1 MLLAWRLRR
10 GDSSAAVFDL
20 RKGGVRQTGV
30 LRSLRRAAAIGLAAH
45 QEGCQRFGH
54 ADDGAWGGDRRL
66 QGLWTKRP
74 PPTPQASRMKGRQRS
89 LSGVGKYV
97 SPPSRA
103 DPEARRRSL
112 CRTGPRR
119 ARLFYPDGR
128 AAWAGRW
135 LGPRASSKPGVSPHQ
150 PCGHAPPSAAHPEVP
165 SVLHALAGSR
175 RSARAAEPGTFTFAL
190 PSVYGEPP
198 KANRLVED
206 YGGPE
211 RPVVSVGKEAVR
223 FDEEGVAAY
232 GRAPVLRPA
241 PIEGGASGRVRESC
255 PPVPGSLRST

>member
-1 MLLAWRLRR
+1 MGSLRRWVASSVVLAAYLPVVEVRLSHGNLLERDSRKGRAVLAAIMEQVHATSTGPGCAAFSPLADEVLGLLLAWRLRR

-30 LRSLRRAAAIGLAAH
+30 LRSLRRAAAIGLATH

-54 ADDGAWGGDRRL
+54 ADDGAWGGDRGL

-103 DPEARRRSL
+103 DPKARRRSL

-119 ARLFYPDGR
+119 ARLSYPDGR

-150 PCGHAPPSAAHPEVP
+150 PCGHAPPSATHPEVP
-165 SVLHALAGSR
+165 SAF
-175 RSARAAEPGTFTFAL
+175 ARTRG
-190 PSVYGEPP
+190 
-198 KANRLVED
+198 
-206 YGGPE
+206 
-211 RPVVSVGKEAVR
+211 
-223 FDEEGVAAY
+223 
-232 GRAPVLRPA
+232 
-241 PIEGGASGRVRESC
+241 
-255 PPVPGSLRST
+255 